1 MATKS
6 PDQGYLQLAFN
17 RCQLRKQYPSLA
29 DALKHPAIS
38 IALHRVASNLAKPV
52 KQPRHL
58 KGALND

>member
-1 MATKS
+1 METNS

-17 RCQLRKQYPSLA
+17 ICQLRKQFHDL
-29 DALKHPAIS
+29 DAALNNPAIS
-38 IALHRVASNLAKPV
+38 IALRRVASNLAKPT